1 MTLPTLEDVRNA
13 KAEIIRLL
21 KAHGEFAGAGI
32 GRDGGRLVV
41 HVNWRTLPQGV
52 TLPERI
58 GTVDVSHHVVGNV
71 RPLSVRPPSE

>member
-1 MTLPTLEDVRNA
+1 MTLPTIDDVRNA

-32 GRDGGRLVV
+32 GRAGDRLVV
-41 HVNWRTLPQGV
+41 HVNWRALPKGV

-58 GTVDVSHHVVGNV
+58 GAVDVTHHVVGDV
-71 RPLSVRPPSE
+71 RPLSAKPARE